1 MQNKELVKNW
11 TFYTNTTDIF
21 VDVPTWE
28 RWELGVQKLPDF
40 HNSCLKLSNML
51 VSLLYC
57 QPNIYVK
64 FGSDGNSQDIL
75 SSNVV
80 LCCYGN
86 TQRYIRT
93 HKVGLFCFGQGVKL
107 YKDWMTCK
115 YCNVIA
121 VEQSAFF
128 LVSFFSCCTLHVLAH
143 KHYDSSSPT

>member
-1 MQNKELVKNW
+1 MQNKELVKIW

-93 HKVGLFCFGQGVKL
+93 HKVGLFCVGQGVKL
-107 YKDWMTCK
+107 YK
-115 YCNVIA
+115 
-121 VEQSAFF
+121 E
-128 LVSFFSCCTLHVLAH
+128 
-143 KHYDSSSPT
+143 

>member
-1 MQNKELVKNW
+1 M
-11 TFYTNTTDIF
+11 
-21 VDVPTWE
+21 
-28 RWELGVQKLPDF
+28 QKLPDF

-86 TQRYIRT
+86 TQDT
-93 HKVGLFCFGQGVKL
+93 SAPTKLACSALAKV
-107 YKDWMTCK
+107 
-115 YCNVIA
+115 
-121 VEQSAFF
+121 S
-128 LVSFFSCCTLHVLAH
+128 SFI
-143 KHYDSSSPT
+143 KNE